1 MPNDPPPGVWGPLHP
16 KVSNLSAD
24 WMTAPMLRGDRPPP
38 SSLNTKWHPRSTSFF
53 LERRPNWKEGASS
66 QLERQRTKKK
76 NKDGQQPSSLAS
88 QGGEKVADRAETV
101 RWEEGELQ
109 LRAGAFFP
117 LEPICFL
124 EMLLSFNKSLIRRI
138 TRNPPAAAHWLQLK
152 QAHARARPP
161 HFLSS
166 VHTRQ
171 TSGVHPL

>member
-1 MPNDPPPGVWGPLHP
+1 MQTGWPPQCSVVTGPHHRLLTQNGTLVRQVFFSKGGQTGKKGLLPNSSIKEP
-16 KVSNLSAD
+16 KK
-24 WMTAPMLRGDRPPP
+24 T
-38 SSLNTKWHPRSTSFF
+38 
-53 LERRPNWKEGASS
+53 
-66 QLERQRTKKK
+66 
-76 NKDGQQPSSLAS
+76 KDGQQQSSLAS

-101 RWEEGELQ
+101 QWDEGELQ
-109 LRAGAFFP
+109 LRAGVFFFP

-138 TRNPPAAAHWLQLK
+138 TRNPPAAARWLQLK

-171 TSGVHPL
+171 TPGVHPL